1 MKKLLIL
8 SIALIVLGLLA
19 NDLGFIQRLNSYG
32 NFDIPDQK
40 SFVNSLSPGLQ
51 DLASKK
57 IYHFNEIERKPLIII
72 IGILFPLFLILL
84 LIRNIELRLGIKRW
98 LVQWIAF
105 IITRLGVLRVSG
117 LCPVQRTSFGAF
129 PFLNCQ
135 ACEMATGACP
145 IGSLQAFL
153 GNLRFPFFI
162 LGSLLLVGLSLG
174 RWVCGWL
181 CPFGLLAD
189 ILNKVSLKI
198 RLPSIF
204 SLGKYI
210 VLALIPI
217 FSLAFFGQDHL
228 PFCTYLCHSGLV
240 YGLLPYYLTTAKPAF
255 SQGLSNPILLYHLI
269 LGIAFLLFI
278 LLFSGRFFC
287 RVLCPLGGLLGLF
300 NKTSLVR
307 VVHSKEN
314 CDDCQKCLP
323 SCPMNVDLRKDN
335 FLNWTNCIMCSRCI
349 KLCPQGARRWKVGSQ
364 K

>member
-1 MKKLLIL
+1 MKRLLIL
-8 SIALIVLGLLA
+8 AITLMVLGLLA
-19 NDLGFIQRLNSYG
+19 NDLRVIQGFNSYG
-32 NFDIPDQK
+32 NFDLPGGK
-40 SFVNSLSPGLQ
+40 SFVNLLSPGVE

-57 IYHFNEIERKPLIII
+57 KYHFDEIESRPLIII
-72 IGILFPLFLILL
+72 IGIIFPLVLILV
-84 LIRNIELRLGIKRW
+84 LIKNIELRLGIKRW

-117 LCPVQRTSFGAF
+117 LCPVQRTGFGAF

-145 IGSLQAFL
+145 IGSLQAML
-153 GNLRFPFFI
+153 LELRFPFFI
-162 LGSLLLVGLSLG
+162 LGSLLLVGLALG

-198 RLPSIF
+198 RLPSGF
-204 SLGKYI
+204 SMGKYI

-240 YGLLPYYLTTAKPAF
+240 YGLLPYYLTTAKPVF
-255 SQGLSNPILLYHLI
+255 SEGLSHPILLYHII
-269 LGIAFLLFI
+269 LGIAFLLFV

-287 RVLCPLGGLLGLF
+287 RSLCPLGGLLGLF
-300 NKTSLVR
+300 NKISLVR
-307 VVHSKEN
+307 VVYLKEN
-314 CDDCQKCLP
+314 CNDCQKCLS
-323 SCPMNVDLRKDN
+323 SCPMNVDLRKDK
-335 FLNWTNCIMCSRCI
+335 FLDWTNCIMCSRCI
-349 KLCPQGARRWKVGSQ
+349 KLCKSGARRWSVEK
-364 K
+364 